1 MLPIPIK
8 SEFLHFRGY
17 ARKSTKGSPTLTDVL
32 GEARRHPHH
41 CAHLRDPRPPVV
53 RYGVPLETVATI
65 LDERLRAARD
75 RLGRP
80 LPSTS
85 LALLA
90 GVTSWPTQRVEVEA
104 SEAERVAYEM
114 WVHLCIE
121 FFRRLFG
128 TALLSIVEHVD
139 EPHLHLH
146 VFAAASDD
154 PETHLYSLESVW
166 PPIAAEGTAR
176 RAGKTRMAQREA
188 YRTEARKIQSD
199 YYNRVGAPSGLT
211 RFGPRRQR
219 LTREAWRAQRDQ
231 AAAVATFTQKL
242 ACRAKT
248 IDDEVKSRATALAGE
263 IAAAAIAITTTT
275 ANAELM
281 RASELYDRLT
291 EQSKTIEQRLRDE
304 RQETDRLRR
313 LLVDL
318 GVDPDGPLDLFR
330 R

>member
-1 MLPIPIK
+1 MKP
-8 SEFLHFRGY
+8 EFLHFRGY

-104 SEAERVAYEM
+104 SDAERVAYEM

-154 PETHLYSLESVW
+154 PDTHLYSLESVW

-188 YRTEARKIQSD
+188 YRTEAIKIQSD

-231 AAAVATFTQKL
+231 AAALAEFTKRVAR
-242 ACRAKT
+242 RAST
-248 IDDEVKSRATALAGE
+248 IDEQVRSRATVLAQE
-263 IAAAAIAITTTT
+263 IAATAVAKATT
-275 ANAELM
+275 AERVELA
-281 RASELYDRLT
+281 RATVLYDRLKAHN
-291 EQSKTIEQRLRDE
+291 SSIEQKLREEEQESARLRE
-304 RQETDRLRR
+304 

-318 GVDPDGPLDLFR
+318 GVNPVRP
-330 R
+330 

>member
-1 MLPIPIK
+1 
-8 SEFLHFRGY
+8 
-17 ARKSTKGSPTLTDVL
+17 
-32 GEARRHPHH
+32 
-41 CAHLRDPRPPVV
+41 
-53 RYGVPLETVATI
+53 
-65 LDERLRAARD
+65 
-75 RLGRP
+75 
-80 LPSTS
+80 
-85 LALLA
+85 
-90 GVTSWPTQRVEVEA
+90 
-104 SEAERVAYEM
+104 M
-114 WVHLCIE
+114 WVELCVK
-121 FFRRLFG
+121 FFRRQFG
-128 TALLSIVEHVD
+128 DALLSVVEHVD
-139 EPHLHLH
+139 EDRLHLH
-146 VFAAASDD
+146 IFAAATPD
-154 PETHLYSLESVW
+154 PVTHVYSIESIW
-166 PPIAAEGTAR
+166 PPMAAEATQR
-176 RAGKTRMAQREA
+176 RAGKSRRVQRAAFRAEA
-188 YRTEARKIQSD
+188 TKIQD
-199 YYNRVGAPSGLT
+199 AYYNRVGAVCGLS

-304 RQETDRLRR
+304 AQETDRLRR